1 MLLREVTQTPD
12 AQINAMIVPMKTEE
26 LFVDKFASVNSIFA
40 NLVTLMYVVPVFM
53 TTFLIV
59 KEKEQKIKESMRMMG
74 MSDIPYWLS
83 WFCYYSGINLMTS
96 ILATM
101 TLAINVFPLSNY
113 MLIFLIIFLYG
124 QALFGQIMV
133 MQSLFTKSKFAGI

>member
-12 AQINAMIVPMKTEE
+12 AQINAMIVPMKSEE
-26 LFVDKFASVNSIFA
+26 LKIDKFASVNSIWA
-40 NLVTLMYVVPVFM
+40 NLVILMYVVPVFM

-74 MSDIPYWLS
+74 MSDFPYWLS
-83 WFCYYSGINLMTS
+83 WFFYYSGINLMTS
-96 ILATM
+96 VLATI

-113 MLIFLIIFLYG
+113 ILIFLIIFLYG
-124 QALFGQIMV
+124 EALFGQIMV
-133 MQSLFTKSKFAGI
+133 M

>member
-40 NLVTLMYVVPVFM
+40 NLVILMYVVPVFM